1 MRAISFALT
10 ERQFL
15 DGSKDVTRRL
25 GWEFLKPGDRL
36 IAARKC
42 MGLGKGGKRHDLGVI
57 EIVSVRREPLE
68 RMLHNPYYGLE
79 ECRREGFPDMTPW
92 HFIDFFC
99 SSHKGCY
106 PWTEITRIEFRRLP

>member
-25 GWEFLKPGDRL
+25 GWKFLKPGDRL

-57 EIVSVRREPLE
+57 EVVSVRREALD
-68 RMLHNPYYGLE
+68 RMLYGTDYGFN
-79 ECRREGFPDMTPW
+79 ECEREGFPIWTPGK
-92 HFIDFFC
+92 FIDFFC
-99 SSHKGCY
+99 MSHKGCK
-106 PWTEITRIEFRRLP
+106 PWSMVTRIEFRRLP